1 MRLTKFVSYF
11 LLILLLSGVLLVAGD
26 FALAYSDKLCRGL
39 VIADV
44 PVGGLPVAEAETKV
58 AAVLRNKESKPVVA
72 LVFEEKQW
80 DVDWDVVRG
89 RPDPASLVRQ
99 AYNVERTGNLLQRLK
114 TQFVT
119 THGGANVFAGLTADE
134 EKLRRIVSAVAATV
148 DRRAM
153 DAILTESVAGLN
165 ISNDKTGRRTD
176 IEATV
181 RELVRAIETGSASA
195 INLIVIE
202 KPAAIRAA
210 DLQGIDGIISDFST
224 TYDAIDINRSR
235 NIQIAASKL
244 SGALVGSG
252 RVFSFNDRVGLRT
265 EENGYKLAPTLSDAG
280 TLMDWGGGVCQV
292 SSTFY
297 NAALLADFEVVE
309 RIAHYQPPGYV
320 PLGQDATV
328 ADGLIDLEVKNI
340 RKHSVYIW
348 SKAEAGKLEVRI
360 YGKRGKDAPV
370 VRIETTEK
378 MVRFPQTIMLQ
389 DPMLSLGE
397 EVIESAGRNGFV
409 VTVHRIRLQG
419 GKEISREKISTDE
432 FAGSDR
438 LVRIGTITAPGSI
451 LK

>member
-1 MRLTKFVSYF
+1 
-11 LLILLLSGVLLVAGD
+11 
-26 FALAYSDKLCRGL
+26 
-39 VIADV
+39 
-44 PVGGLPVAEAETKV
+44 
-58 AAVLRNKESKPVVA
+58 
-72 LVFEEKQW
+72 
-80 DVDWDVVRG
+80 
-89 RPDPASLVRQ
+89 
-99 AYNVERTGNLLQRLK
+99 
-114 TQFVT
+114 
-119 THGGANVFAGLTADE
+119 
-134 EKLRRIVSAVAATV
+134 VAATV
-148 DRRAM
+148 DRRAI
-153 DAILTESVAGLN
+153 DAILTESAAGLN

-176 IEATV
+176 TEATV
-181 RELVRAIETGSASA
+181 RELVRAIETRSAST

-202 KPAAIRAA
+202 MPAAIRAA

-224 TYDAIDINRSR
+224 TYDAIDVNRSR

-244 SGALVGSG
+244 SGSLVGSG
-252 RVFSFNDRVGLRT
+252 KVFSFNDRVGLRT

-309 RIAHYQPPGYV
+309 RSAHYQPPGYV

-340 RKHSVYIW
+340 RQHSVYIW

-360 YGKRGKDAPV
+360 YGKREKDAPM

-389 DPMLSLGE
+389 DPMLPLGE

-432 FAGSDR
+432 FEGSDR
-438 LVRIGTITAPGSI
+438 LVHIGTLTAAGSV